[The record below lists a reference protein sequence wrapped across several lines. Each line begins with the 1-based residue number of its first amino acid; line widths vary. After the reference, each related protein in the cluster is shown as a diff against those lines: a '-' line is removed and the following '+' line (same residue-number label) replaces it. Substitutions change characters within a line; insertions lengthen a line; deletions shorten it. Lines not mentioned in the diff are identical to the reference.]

1 VNKLADKKTKGEG
14 LKFTLGAVI
23 REPGS
28 TVKNKTGGWRAMKPV
43 IDQKKCVKC
52 GTCWMYCPEGAIKR
66 DSEGNF
72 VIDYDYCKGCGI
84 CANECPVKAIKMKME
99 KK

>member
-1 VNKLADKKTKGEG
+1 MSELAEKNTKKIE
-14 LKFTLGAVI
+14 FTLGAVI

-28 TVKNKTGGWRAMKPV
+28 TIKNKTGGWRAMRPV
-43 IDQKKCVKC
+43 LDQSKCVRC
-52 GTCWMYCPEGAIKR
+52 GTCWMYCPEGAIKK
-66 DSEGNF
+66 DEKGNF

-84 CANECPVKAIKMKME
+84 CANECPVKAIKMELE